1 MRIELAGRNPLRRRE
16 LKADYHE
23 DKGNLVLDARGLQW
37 VSPLELAATVVMGI
51 DGAAQGREVRLLLPH
66 DPKVASYLVRMNVV
80 ERLAPVAEVDG
91 TIPDQN
97 RQDHSDTLM
106 EVTEVTPSNVEKL
119 SGKLGAMVTASLGQ
133 RAGGAAYRSLAELLG
148 NATTHGLS
156 ASGAFTAAQ
165 LYSGAR
171 SRTPGFEFAVCDAG
185 CGILD
190 RLRVSGGRHHLDGPA
205 ALERVLDGVAGSP
218 QGRGHGLSSLWRH
231 AVRNGNGGELML
243 RSSGAVATVRL
254 REQPTRICS
263 TVAPTTGGTWVWL
276 RVRVL

>member
-23 DKGNLVLDARGLQW
+23 DKGNLVLDARGLRW
-37 VSPLELAATVVMGI
+37 VSPLEVAAMVLMGT
-51 DGAAQGREVRLLLPH
+51 DGATRGREVRLLLPH

-80 ERLAPVAEVDG
+80 ELLAPVAEVDG
-91 TIPDQN
+91 TIPDQH
-97 RQDHSDTLM
+97 RRDHSDTLM
-106 EVTEVTPSNVEKL
+106 EVTEVTPANVEQL
-119 SGKLGAMVTASLGQ
+119 GDKLGAMVTASLGRTAG
-133 RAGGAAYRSLAELLG
+133 RAAFRSLGELLG

-165 LYSGAR
+165 LYTGAL

-190 RLRVSGGRHHLDGPA
+190 GLRVTSGQHHLDGPA
-205 ALERVLDGVAGSP
+205 ALERALDGVAGSP
-218 QGRGHGLSSLWRH
+218 QGRGHGLSSLWAH
-231 AVRNGNGGELML
+231 AMHNGNGGELML
-243 RSSGAVATVRL
+243 RSSGAIATVKL

-263 TVAPTTGGTWVWL
+263 TVATTTGGTWVWL

>member
-1 MRIELAGRNPLRRRE
+1 VRIELAGRNPLRRRE

-51 DGAAQGREVRLLLPH
+51 DGAARGREVRLLLPH
-66 DPKVASYLVRMNVV
+66 DPKIASYLVRMNVV
-80 ERLAPVAEVDG
+80 ELLAPVAEVDG
-91 TIPDQN
+91 TIPDQD

-119 SGKLGAMVTASLGQ
+119 SGKLGTMVTDSLGR
-133 RAGGAAYRSLAELLG
+133 RAGKAAFRSLAELLG
-148 NATTHGLS
+148 NATTHGQS

-165 LYSGAR
+165 LYTGAL

-190 RLRVSGGRHHLDGPA
+190 RLCDSGGQHHLDGPA

-218 QGRGHGLSSLWRH
+218 RGRGHGLSSLWRH
-231 AVRNGNGGELML
+231 AMRNGNGGELML
-243 RSSGAVATVRL
+243 RSSGAIAAVKL

-263 TVAPTTGGTWVWL
+263 TVATTTGGTWVWL